1 MLHIGNRI
9 KEVFDQQ
16 PKNHTIDWLADKLN
30 CQRANVYK
38 IFNRQDIDMQ
48 LLSRLSYIL
57 GHDFFAD
64 LSRDYRKH
72 IRDARS
78 GNDVALREFHDEM
91 MLSISR
97 LLSRHLNRLPSEL
110 ARPEEGRVLNALE
123 GSNSTMPHTAYEIKI
138 FAHEMP
144 DIIPHVHVRSIAEK
158 YDLRINIENGRVL
171 SVKNYGIYDFGHS
184 FDAVGFASYCWL
196 VKDSVDYPGM
206 SNQELARLYYR
217 CLNP

>member
-16 PKNHTIDWLADKLN
+16 PKQHTIDWLADKLN

-38 IFNRQDIDMQ
+38 IFNRQGIDSG
-48 LLSRLSYIL
+48 LLGRLCYIL
-57 GHDFFAD
+57 EHDFFAD
-64 LSRDYRKH
+64 LSRDYNHNVRVSESTNE
-72 IRDARS
+72 I
-78 GNDVALREFHDEM
+78 ALHEFHDEM

-97 LLSRHLNRLPSEL
+97 MLSRHLNRLPSEL
-110 ARPEEGRVLNALE
+110 ARPEEGRVMNTGE
-123 GSNSTMPHTAYEIKI
+123 RSDSTMPHADYEIKI
-138 FAHEMP
+138 FAHEMR
-144 DIIPHVHVRSIAEK
+144 DMIPHIHVRSIAEK

-171 SVKNYGIYDFGHS
+171 SVKNYGIYDFDHS
-184 FDAVGFASYCWL
+184 FDAVGFAAYCWL

-206 SNQELARLYYR
+206 TNQELARLFYR